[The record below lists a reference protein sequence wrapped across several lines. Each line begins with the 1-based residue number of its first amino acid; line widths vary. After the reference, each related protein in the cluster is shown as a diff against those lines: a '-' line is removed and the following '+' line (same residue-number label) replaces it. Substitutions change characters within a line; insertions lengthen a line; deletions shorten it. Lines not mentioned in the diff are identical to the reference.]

1 MMHTDAPVTVLGLG
15 LMGGALAGA
24 FLRAGHPT
32 TVWNRTTAKADDL
45 VARGATLAG
54 SPAAAIAAA
63 PLVVVCVSDYDAAA
77 DALDGPLDGRVVV
90 NLTSG
95 TPSRARALAEEVAR
109 RGGGYLDGGVMAV
122 PEAVGTA
129 EAVLAY
135 SGPRS
140 LYEAHASTLG
150 SLGTGLH
157 FGEDPG
163 LSATHEMATLVLM
176 WGMLNG
182 FLNGAAI
189 LGATGVSAS
198 AYLPIAQT
206 AIGMGGRLVAG
217 VRDAGRRRHL
227 PGRRRHRRHPPGGDG
242 ARGRGERVARRQR
255 RGAEAGQG
263 IGRASGDRRSRRQR
277 VRGAGGAVPQAMSRE
292 AAAGITHLTALGEG
306 QAPVPPFGVMHQPPL
321 WEGGAHAE
329 TL

>member
-1 MMHTDAPVTVLGLG
+1 MQTSTPVTVLGLG

-32 TVWNRTTAKADDL
+32 TVWNRTTAKADEL
-45 VARGATLAG
+45 LARGATLAE

-63 PLVVVCVSDYDAAA
+63 PLVVVCVSDYEAVA
-77 DALDGPLDGRVVV
+77 DVLDGPLDGRVVV

-109 RGGGYLDGGVMAV
+109 RGGGYLDGGIMAV

-129 EAVLAY
+129 DAVLAY
-135 SGPRS
+135 SGPRP
-140 LYEAHASTLG
+140 LYDAHQSALG

-157 FGEDPG
+157 LGDDPG

-176 WGMLNG
+176 WGMLDG

-189 LGATGVSAS
+189 LGTAGVSAT

-206 AIGMGGRLVAG
+206 AIDTVAG
-217 VRDAGRRRHL
+217 WLPVYARQADHGTYPADDGTINTHL
-227 PGRRRHRRHPPGGDG
+227 AVMAHVVEESESLGVNAELPRL
-242 ARGRGERVARRQR
+242 AKALAERAATS
-255 RGAEAGQG
+255 GHG
-263 IGRASGDRRSRRQR
+263 ASGY
-277 VRGAGGAVPQAMSRE
+277 V
-292 AAAGITHLTALGEG
+292 ALVE
-306 QAPVPPFGVMHQPPL
+306 QFRKP
-321 WEGGAHAE
+321 
-329 TL
+329 

>member
-1 MMHTDAPVTVLGLG
+1 MHTGTPVTVLGLG

-45 VARGATLAG
+45 VARGAALAG

-63 PLVVVCVSDYDAAA
+63 PLVVVCVSDYDAVA
-77 DALDGPLDGRVVV
+77 DVLDGPLDGRVVV

-95 TPSRARALAEEVAR
+95 TPSRARALAEVVAR
-109 RGGGYLDGGVMAV
+109 RGGGYLDGGIMAV

-135 SGPRS
+135 SGPRA
-140 LYEAHASTLG
+140 LYDAHASALG
-150 SLGTGLH
+150 SLGTGRHL
-157 FGEDPG
+157 GDDPG
-163 LSATHEMATLVLM
+163 LAATHEMATVVLM

-189 LGATGVSAS
+189 LGTAGVSAS

-206 AIGMGGRLVAG
+206 AIGTVAG
-217 VRDAGRRRHL
+217 WL
-227 PGRRRHRRHPPGGDG
+227 PGYARQADDG
-242 ARGRGERVARRQR
+242 VYPAHDGTIDTHLAAMTHVVEESGSLGVNAELPRLARALAERA
-255 RGAEAGQG
+255 
-263 IGRASGDRRSRRQR
+263 
-277 VRGAGGAVPQAMSRE
+277 
-292 AAAGITHLTALGEG
+292 AAAGHGASGYAALVE
-306 QAPVPPFGVMHQPPL
+306 QFRRP
-321 WEGGAHAE
+321 
-329 TL
+329 

>member
-1 MMHTDAPVTVLGLG
+1 MMHTNAPVTVLGLG

-77 DALDGPLDGRVVV
+77 DVLDGPLDGRVVV

-122 PEAVGTA
+122 PDAVGTA

-140 LYEAHASTLG
+140 LYEAHESTLG

-176 WGMLNG
+176 WVMLNG

-198 AYLPIAQT
+198 AYLPVAQT
-206 AIGMGGRLVAG
+206 AIGMVAGWLPGYATQVDDGVYPADDGTVDTHLAAMAHVVEESESLGVNAEVPRLVKALAERAATAG
-217 VRDAGRRRHL
+217 HS
-227 PGRRRHRRHPPGGDG
+227 
-242 ARGRGERVARRQR
+242 
-255 RGAEAGQG
+255 
-263 IGRASGDRRSRRQR
+263 ASGY
-277 VRGAGGAVPQAMSRE
+277 V
-292 AAAGITHLTALGEG
+292 ALVE
-306 QAPVPPFGVMHQPPL
+306 QFRKP
-321 WEGGAHAE
+321 
-329 TL
+329 